1 MVEKKWYPI
10 FYMFIVTAVFS
21 SFVIGFTQT
30 TLNKVKANEKL
41 IFEKAVLAVFPELY
55 DTVKNSSGI
64 ETHNAFVKNIKE
76 PGEQTGGAYV
86 YNLNDQI
93 KGYAIPVEGKGFWAE
108 IKAIIGV
115 DADRKTIT
123 GFAVY
128 QQNETPGLGAE
139 ISKPEFRKQFENK
152 VLSKDAQFISIKR
165 PGSPLNESSVHA
177 ITGATQTSVRLEVI
191 INEGL
196 KKWQESMPKET
207 K

>member
-1 MVEKKWYPI
+1 MIEKKWYPI
-10 FYMFIVTAVFS
+10 FFMFVVTAIFS

-30 TLNKVKANEKL
+30 TLSRVKANEKL

-55 DTVKNSSGI
+55 NSVKNASGI

-76 PGEQTGGAYV
+76 PDEQTGSAYSYRIDNKV
-86 YNLNDQI
+86 
-93 KGYAIPVEGKGFWAE
+93 KGYAVTVKGEGFWAP

-115 DADRKTIT
+115 DADKKTVM

-128 QQNETPGLGAE
+128 QQSETPGLGAE

-152 VLSKDAQFISIKR
+152 LLSKDAQFLTIKR

-177 ITGATQTSVRLEVI
+177 ITGATQTSVRLEKI
-191 INEGL
+191 INDGL